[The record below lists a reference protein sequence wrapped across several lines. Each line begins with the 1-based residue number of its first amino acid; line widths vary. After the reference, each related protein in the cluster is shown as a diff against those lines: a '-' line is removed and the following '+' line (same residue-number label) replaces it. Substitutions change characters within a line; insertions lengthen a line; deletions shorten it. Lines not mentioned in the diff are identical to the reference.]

1 MLNHSLTHTH
11 TVIYTLQAASY
22 IPELSSIVTN
32 DVLGG
37 PIPTTFGLS
46 TEEIITFKYC
56 DGSTVTSF
64 VVDTNK
70 VADAW
75 PEVKLT
81 LYGPGV

>member
-1 MLNHSLTHTH
+1 M
-11 TVIYTLQAASY
+11 
-22 IPELSSIVTN
+22 VTN
-32 DVLGG
+32 DVLGV
-37 PIPTTFGLS
+37 PIPTMFGLF
-46 TEEIITFKYC
+46 TEEIITLKYC

-81 LYGPGV
+81 LYGPGVWSLSAVKWRALTV